1 MYRGHSLQIMIKS
14 GTYVLGHSVKC
25 GVRGDSETPTQSLE
39 ETLKDEIGTH
49 EIEPGIFALE
59 LTDK

>member
-1 MYRGHSLQIMIKS
+1 MIKS